1 MAKAVVEIDAST
13 AGFDAAVASLPEK
26 MNRAGAQVNKA
37 GNSFTRNLGGAAMQ
51 FQDIAVQLQ
60 SGTKASIVFAQQG
73 SQLLSAFGAG
83 GAIAGGVIA
92 IGGAFYTMGED
103 ARKAFDDAKISAA
116 AFDAELKLISA
127 GTIPEMLAGMSK
139 LDERVQGW
147 TSELGN
153 LNGAFSF
160 GANIADVFGG
170 PSVEERMSLAGEQL
184 NALGTK
190 RVELL
195 NQILSLSDQEASIAK
210 LRAAGEKEL
219 ADEKERELKLA
230 REIAKINTLAIPR
243 FARDQLTANATAI
256 SEAGKPQPQSQ
267 SMFDRALGGVSSFLG
282 SNAAPFKSALAAK
295 LNDEASKS
303 SANTTS
309 LARAAF
315 SPLRGDADI
324 STGRGRSV
332 NPLVQNA
339 SKQIAEMTKQTNLLK
354 RQADALGDSN
364 KYLGSIEKIV
374 SKFKSTPIYN

>member
-13 AGFDAAVASLPEK
+13 AGFDAAVASLPGK
-26 MNRAGAQVNKA
+26 MNQAGAQLNKA
-37 GNSFTRNLGGAAMQ
+37 SGGFTRSLGGAAMQ
-51 FQDIAVQLQ
+51 FQDIAIQLQ
-60 SGTKASIVFAQQG
+60 SGTKASIVFAEQG

-92 IGGAFYTMGED
+92 IGGAFYTMGEN
-103 ARKAFDDAKISAA
+103 ARKAFDDAKASAA
-116 AFDAELKLISA
+116 AFDAELKIISA
-127 GTIPEMLAGMSK
+127 GTITEMLAGMSK

-147 TSELGN
+147 TSELSN

-230 REIAKINTLAIPR
+230 REIAQINALPLPR
-243 FARDQLTANATAI
+243 FAREQLTANATMI
-256 SEAGKPQPQSQ
+256 SESGKPQAKTDSL
-267 SMFDRALGGVSSFLG
+267 FTRAAGGVSSFL
-282 SNAAPFKSALAAK
+282 SANAAPFKSALASK
-295 LNDEASKS
+295 LND
-303 SANTTS
+303 ANVS
-309 LARAAF
+309 RM
-315 SPLRGDADI
+315 
-324 STGRGRSV
+324 
-332 NPLVQNA
+332 NA
-339 SKQIAEMTKQTNLLK
+339 SIDVDKKSVEDVARGFLREQGLL
-354 RQADALGDSN
+354 
-364 KYLGSIEKIV
+364 
-374 SKFKSTPIYN
+374 

>member
-13 AGFDAAVASLPEK
+13 AGFDAAVASLPGK
-26 MNRAGAQVNKA
+26 MNQAGAQLNKA
-37 GNSFTRNLGGAAMQ
+37 SGGFTRSLGGAAMQ
-51 FQDIAVQLQ
+51 FQDIAIQLQ
-60 SGTKASIVFAQQG
+60 SGTKASIVFAEQG
-73 SQLLSAFGAG
+73 SQLLSAGGAG

-92 IGGAFYTMGED
+92 IGGAFYTMGEN
-103 ARKAFDDAKISAA
+103 ARKAFDDAKASAA
-116 AFDAELKLISA
+116 AFDAELKIISA
-127 GTIPEMLAGMSK
+127 GTITEMLAGMSK

-147 TSELGN
+147 TSELSN

-230 REIAKINTLAIPR
+230 REIAQINALPLPR
-243 FARDQLTANATAI
+243 FAREQLTANATMI
-256 SEAGKPQPQSQ
+256 SESGKPQAKTDSL
-267 SMFDRALGGVSSFLG
+267 FTRAAGGVSSFL
-282 SNAAPFKSALAAK
+282 SANAAPFKSALASK
-295 LNDEASKS
+295 LNEMASAS
-303 SANTTS
+303 SSSTS
-309 LARAAF
+309 SFAKAAF

-354 RQADALGDSN
+354 KQADALGDSN
-364 KYLGSIEKIV
+364 KYLGSIEKLIGNL
-374 SKFKSTPIYN
+374 KSTPVYN